1 MSSTPTETLEA
12 LAADIGEVV
21 YMDIAKWHLYLN
33 DAKLHTL
40 LAEKFLPLIAD
51 NQLSAAKVTEVLQT
65 TQVAIGGGRRQL
77 PLQDLIPRSCEGDLL
92 RTLEDFQDK
101 L

>member
-1 MSSTPTETLEA
+1 MSAAPAETLEA

-40 LAEKFLPLIAD
+40 LAEKFFPLIDD
-51 NQLSAAKVTEVLQT
+51 NQLSAAAVTEVLKST
-65 TQVAIGGGRRQL
+65 EVVIGGGRRQL
-77 PLQDLIPRSCEGDLL
+77 PLQDLIPTSCEADLL
-92 RTLEDFQDK
+92 RVLEDFDR
-101 L
+101 